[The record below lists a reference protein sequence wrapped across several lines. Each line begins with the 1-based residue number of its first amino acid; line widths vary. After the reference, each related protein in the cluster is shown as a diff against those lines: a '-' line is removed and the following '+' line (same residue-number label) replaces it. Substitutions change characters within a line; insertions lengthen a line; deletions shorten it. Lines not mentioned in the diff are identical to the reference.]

1 MIFDVSK
8 TIGLFEMSV
17 KGHLKT
23 QRHIQDDIISYN
35 FSVQTN
41 PLRLVFD
48 WQWGVSRRG
57 TEVGK

>member
-1 MIFDVSK
+1 
-8 TIGLFEMSV
+8 MSV